1 VLGAGIY
8 LVLNQPKPAPPV
20 LPPRP
25 RPPQPRVTVVIPH
38 QASASIEIVWD
49 RIEKKYAISA
59 NGAEVTGVVMK
70 EVIGW
75 NSLSKTYQLSDKDEK
90 EFDEGATLVLE
101 GMSEEE
107 PIIFSAMNQWS
118 LPIETDGEFT
128 LKLKPVSKPEKILG
142 KFSVKI
148 DTKLQEN

>member
-1 VLGAGIY
+1 
-8 LVLNQPKPAPPV
+8 
-20 LPPRP
+20 
-25 RPPQPRVTVVIPH
+25 
-38 QASASIEIVWD
+38 
-49 RIEKKYAISA
+49 
-59 NGAEVTGVVMK
+59 MK